1 MQQFERRRQNSYRHE
16 LSDELLIEWN
26 VGPVYHKDLKD
37 PQAIAGDRSRLH
49 SKLLIDYNSG
59 VKIQD
64 LNEQSFSNILSGNEI
79 EPKIILISSIA
90 LLAFIACGTL
100 LAVFNFLIWKS
111 PRFKNFIF
119 RHRQLA
125 FL

>member
-1 MQQFERRRQNSYRHE
+1 M
-16 LSDELLIEWN
+16 
-26 VGPVYHKDLKD
+26 YHKDPKG
-37 PQAIAGDRSRLH
+37 PQAIGRDRSRLH
-49 SKLLIDYNSG
+49 SNLLNDYNSG

-64 LNEQSFSNILSGNEI
+64 LNEQSFSAILLGNEI

-100 LAVFNFLIWKS
+100 LAVFNALIWKS